1 MDKVVRFANVE
12 LRAADDKDSRDVKGI
27 AAVFNQVA
35 DMGWFDEKIDS
46 HAFDECD
53 MSDVVLNFNHN
64 DSDLLAGTRNSSLK
78 LSITDKGLE
87 QESSIIDTNT
97 GDDVLKLVRSG
108 LINKMSF
115 AFVIDRDGGQ
125 EWLMKE
131 GDDKEHR
138 TIKKIKKLYDVS
150 LVTFPA
156 YEGTSVSARSK
167 KYIDELANE
176 HLVERQKETSMETRD
191 AEQNLEQANVQ
202 DDANKTAEDKANADN
217 NNVADDTAAKPET
230 PVADDPA
237 TNADDTATKPEDN
250 TSDETRSENTE
261 KENRSMDKTNAMS
274 LDKTLETPAVENRA
288 AANDAMD
295 TKEIRQ
301 AYKDAC
307 LGNISMTEYRKL
319 TSSTEGMP
327 VPTYLQGKVET
338 AWEKADTFIKRVVK
352 TYIKGILAVPV
363 ETDADDAV
371 VHTEGAEAPN
381 EESLT
386 LTQVLLNPAAVKK
399 WISYTDILAA
409 MTAEEFMDYL
419 VDEVIYRVYKKA
431 NEGIIVGALDSNG
444 NGIVGAANAALTT
457 SINAVM
463 GFNVFNEAAADIEED
478 DEVIVVMNKKSFLK
492 NYLSLKDLSDRPIF
506 TIQNDNAGKP
516 KYFANGLPVEF
527 CSALPD
533 YDSATA
539 GQVWALVGDFSGYK
553 LNLPFGNDV
562 TIIRDIYTRSK
573 EDEEVLVGKMIAAGN
588 VVKPKK
594 FVAIKV
600 PASA

>member
-1 MDKVVRFANVE
+1 MEKVIRFANVE
-12 LRAADDKDSRDVKGI
+12 LRAAEDKDSRDVKGI

-35 DMGWFDEKIDS
+35 DMGWFDEKIDP
-46 HAFDECD
+46 HAFDKCD

-87 QESSIIDTNT
+87 QESSIIDTTT

-108 LINKMSF
+108 LIDKMSF
-115 AFVIDRDGGQ
+115 AFEIDRDGGQ

-202 DDANKTAEDKANADN
+202 DDANKPAEDPANVEGNVAENQADN
-217 NNVADDTAAKPET
+217 QET
-230 PVADDPA
+230 PVAEDH
-237 TNADDTATKPEDN
+237 ATKPEDN
-250 TSDETRSENTE
+250 TSEENRSENQK
-261 KENRSMDKTNAMS
+261 KENRSMGKENTMS
-274 LDKTLETPAVENRA
+274 LDNALQTPAVEDRA
-288 AANDAMD
+288 AANDVMD

-307 LGNISMTEYRKL
+307 LGKMTVAEYRKL
-319 TSSTEGMP
+319 TSSTSGMP
-327 VPTYLQGKVET
+327 IPTYLQGKVET
-338 AWEKADTFIKRVVK
+338 AWEKADTFIKRVTK
-352 TYIKGILAVPV
+352 TYLKGILSIPV

-371 VHTEGAEAPN
+371 VHTEGAQAPN
-381 EESLT
+381 EENLT
-386 LTQVLLNPAAVKK
+386 IAEVLLKPAAVKK
-399 WISYTDILAA
+399 WISYTDILEA

-431 NEGIIVGALDSNG
+431 NAGIIVGAVDTNG
-444 NGIVGAANAALTT
+444 NGIVGAANASLTT
-457 SINAVM
+457 AISAVI
-463 GFNVFNEAAADIEED
+463 GFNVFNEASADIEED
-478 DEVIVVMNKKSFLK
+478 DEVIVVMNKKTFMK
-492 NYLSLKDLSDRPIF
+492 NYLSLTDTAGRPIF
-506 TIQNDNAGKP
+506 TVQNDNAGKP
-516 KYFANGLPVEF
+516 SYFANGMPVEF
-527 CSALPD
+527 CSALPA
-533 YDSATA
+533 YDSAQS

-562 TIIRDIYTRSK
+562 TVIRDIYTKAK